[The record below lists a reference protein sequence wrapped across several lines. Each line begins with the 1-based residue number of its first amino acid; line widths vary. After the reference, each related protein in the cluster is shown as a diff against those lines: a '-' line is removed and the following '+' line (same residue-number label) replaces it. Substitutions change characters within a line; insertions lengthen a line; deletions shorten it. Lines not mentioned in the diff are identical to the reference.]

1 MNTLLFLRI
10 TIVILIFFTL
20 LGIIQIRE
28 GFNRVND
35 NSVINFLRYPG
46 EQKFCPYMPNNLT
59 SRVFNIPDLG
69 FTIKLCCSSCFNSI
83 MNGINNE
90 SVYSIRELTLDDI
103 DELERY
109 HIERNLEFSF
119 PNLNQY
125 LGRVALFKNNMPV
138 QLLSS

>member
-46 EQKFCPYMPNNLT
+46 EQKFCPHMPNNLT

-90 SVYSIRELTLDDI
+90 SVYSVSELTLDDI

>member
-46 EQKFCPYMPNNLT
+46 EQKFCPHMPNNLT

-83 MNGINNE
+83 MDGINNE
-90 SVYSIRELTLDDI
+90 SVYSVSELTLDDI